1 MNYDGLK
8 DAVIQML
15 GSGYCKIDTHMFE
28 NDMVN
33 FHSRDD
39 VLTMLIHLGYLAYRA
54 DTKEVYI
61 PNEEVR
67 SAFVRA
73 IKKGNWNYVI
83 RAINES
89 DNLLKAT
96 WQTNL
101 Q

>member
-1 MNYDGLK
+1 MNY
-8 DAVIQML
+8 Q
-15 GSGYCKIDTHMFE
+15 
-28 NDMVN
+28 
-33 FHSRDD
+33 
-39 VLTMLIHLGYLAYRA
+39 LAT